1 MPEIK
6 NVEQKEVWAVEVIV
20 CERGWG
26 CQVDEVRYFETKPD
40 ADKFAEEFN
49 AANADD
55 VAFEWYD
62 WYKKAQTPVKTK
74 IAVEV
79 GG

>member
-6 NVEQKEVWAVEVIV
+6 NIEQKEVWAVEVIE

-26 CQVDEVRYFETKPD
+26 CQVDEVLYFDTEED
-40 ADKFAEEFN
+40 ADKFTKEFN
-49 AANADD
+49 SANTDE
-55 VAFEWYD
+55 VAPD
-62 WYKKAQTPVKTK
+62 WYTQAQTPVKIK

>member
-6 NVEQKEVWAVEVIV
+6 NIEQKEVWAVEVIE

-26 CQVDEVRYFETKPD
+26 CKVDEVRYFDNKADE
-40 ADKFAEEFN
+40 DKFAKAFN
-49 AANADD
+49 SANTDE
-55 VAFEWYD
+55 VAPD
-62 WYKKAQTPVKTK
+62 WYMQAQTPVKTT
-74 IAVEV
+74 IAAIFEV

>member
-6 NVEQKEVWAVEVIV
+6 NIEQKEVWAVEVIE

-26 CQVDEVRYFETKPD
+26 CKVDEVRYFDTKAD
-40 ADKFAEEFN
+40 ADKFAKEFN
-49 AANADD
+49 YANTDE
-55 VAFEWYD
+55 VAPD
-62 WYKKAQTPVKTK
+62 WYMQAQTPVKTK
-74 IAVEV
+74 ITVEV